1 MEHLVSDCLNY
12 PLCAGKPLRCPFF
25 LSGRTHRIHFQ
36 FLQGPM
42 FPAGQSHSCHSR
54 LIQDIN
60 GDKTRCPHLLPKIV
74 DFVDYWEM
82 LLLHYSVVP
91 ISDPYFT
98 LASNLF
104 ILQLQVCIRML
115 FQNLFTYLFVFGC
128 SGLCCCALAFSSGGE
143 WGLVSNCVGGLFSL
157 WWLLLGSPGSRACTQ
172 QLRS

>member
-36 FLQGPM
+36 FLQGPV

-91 ISDPYFT
+91 ISEPIVF
-98 LASNLF
+98 AS
-104 ILQLQVCIRML
+104 
-115 FQNLFTYLFVFGC
+115 
-128 SGLCCCALAFSSGGE
+128 FSSYFVYSQLHLILSNGKEGGDPE
-143 WGLVSNCVGGLFSL
+143 QSHHMTAKSVAAGG
-157 WWLLLGSPGSRACTQ
+157 GRG
-172 QLRS
+172 